1 MQKLKLLKQEL
12 KPEVVGVET
21 EVNNGADDDEVKEH
35 DVGGDFSN
43 HYESDLDYVY
53 VSLEDDGQSTDTSN
67 DNYHS

>member
-1 MQKLKLLKQEL
+1 M
-12 KPEVVGVET
+12 
-21 EVNNGADDDEVKEH
+21 D
-35 DVGGDFSN
+35 GDFSN